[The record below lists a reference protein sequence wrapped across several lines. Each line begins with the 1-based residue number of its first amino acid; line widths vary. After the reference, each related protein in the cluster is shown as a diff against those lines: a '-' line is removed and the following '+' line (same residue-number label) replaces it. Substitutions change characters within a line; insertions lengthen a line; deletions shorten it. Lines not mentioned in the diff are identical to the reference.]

1 MIAPLLTIITVNF
14 NDFEGLKKTLES
26 VATQKSKNFEYLVI
40 DGGSKDNSPSLLN
53 QYKEIITYS
62 VSEPDT
68 GIYNAMN
75 KGIHYA
81 NGKYLLFLNSGDILF
96 DDDVVTNV
104 TAYLESNIDCISGN
118 LFYIEKGVSYT
129 RKHPEKLTFSYIM
142 SRTISHPSTFIKK
155 ELFEVYGYYNEKNK
169 IVSDWE
175 FFFKV
180 LGLNGASYKSI
191 DVTITNFDM
200 TGISSTN
207 HELVLKEKKEVLQR
221 YLPTIFNNEYDSYI
235 FDKFIA
241 STRRIKLLQEID
253 KSVKV
258 RKITSFLL
266 TFLSRIAKLVKLL

>member
-1 MIAPLLTIITVNF
+1 MASLLTIITINF

-26 VATQKSKNFEYLVI
+26 VAAQKSKNFEYIVI
-40 DGGSKDNSPSLLN
+40 DGGSKDNSVSLLD

-62 VSEPDT
+62 QSEPDT

-75 KGIHYA
+75 KGIHHA
-81 NGKYLLFLNSGDILF
+81 NGKYLLFLNSGDILY
-96 DDDVVTNV
+96 DDEVITKVNG
-104 TAYLESNIDCISGN
+104 YLDSNIDFISGN
-118 LFYIEKGVSYT
+118 LFYIEKGIGYT
-129 RKHPEKLTFSYIM
+129 RKHPEKLTFSYIV
-142 SRTISHPSTFIKK
+142 SRTISHPSTLIRK

-180 LGLNGASYKSI
+180 LGLNGASYKAI

-207 HELVLKEKKEVLQR
+207 HELVFKEKKEVLQR

-235 FDKFIA
+235 FDKFIT
-241 STRRIKLLQEID
+241 SNRRIKLLQEID
-253 KSVKV
+253 KSVKI
-258 RKITSFLL
+258 RKVTSFLL